1 MHASVRLYV
10 CLVAAAA
17 VLAVIADPHTST
29 PDLGGWRVL
38 LVLVLVIFCA
48 VGEHISFQVH
58 SGWSTHAAT
67 VPHVATALL
76 LPPGLA
82 GLVAGLGMTVYALN
96 RRLAPS
102 KAVFNTASDMLA
114 VQAAS
119 FAAAQLGSPGVL
131 LDPEGWRGLLAA
143 TVASGANYLVSM
155 STVAVVVAL
164 DQRRPLLE
172 VLRGKVGV
180 KTVTEI
186 GLGLLGA
193 TVAVLL
199 GQAPWFVPALGAPVL
214 LVFFAKR
221 ALDRA
226 ANQARDLALTSRV
239 GRAVAGTLSLDLAF
253 DAITARDVRDT
264 LRLDGMALLP
274 LLDSAEFA
282 ARLAADQD
290 QPRLRLGLA
299 ERMAATANHTVGNA
313 SRIHLFR
320 PGEIPAE
327 WVEGLDG
334 NRHLA
339 AAALPCAVGGSAPAG
354 ALVAW
359 RTTDSVEGFSND
371 ELLLLETLA
380 DYAAVALETTR
391 LFHEA
396 VRGRANAEERE
407 TRVRAVMDNVADGL
421 LTFDHQGTI
430 DSCNPAA
437 ERIFGMPAAAITGQS
452 ITRLLPTIGA
462 QVSLHR
468 EVDAAR
474 ADGTPVSLDVA
485 ITAIP
490 QADPPR
496 LIAVVRDISERKA
509 FEEQLRHMAFHDH
522 LTGLPNRALFMDRVE
537 HALARANSV
546 QASIAV
552 LFVDLDN
559 FKVVNDS
566 LGHAAGDRLLNT
578 LSTRLRAC
586 LDPRATLARFGG
598 DEFTILLEDVCVD
611 AAQDVA
617 QRVREV
623 FRRPIGIAE
632 REVFATASIGI
643 AVSTP
648 GKDTPGDLVRNAD
661 VAMYRA
667 KANGR
672 AGFVVF
678 DRALDAVAVGRL
690 ELETDL
696 RAALDRGELEVHFQ
710 PIVHLPSGRIRDME
724 ALVRWRHPRHGL
736 IPPDRF
742 IPLAEETGLIIPMGM
757 WVLETACRQLRAWL
771 TRFGNQAEVCVSV
784 NLSARQFQHPTL
796 VEDVGRVLEETGL
809 EPSSL
814 MFEITES
821 IAMRDAAAA
830 ADILANLKRLGVRLA
845 IDDFGTG
852 YSSLSY
858 LHRFPIDV
866 LKIDRSFISRL
877 DSERHDVAIIEA
889 VIALARGLNMEVT
902 AEGIETNDQLTHLE
916 RLGCDNGQGY
926 YFGRPMPSDSVTQ
939 LLSEHIERAHAL
951 LPAAA

>member
-1 MHASVRLYV
+1 MHVSVRLYV
-10 CLVAAAA
+10 CLVAVAATLG
-17 VLAVIADPHTST
+17 VVIDPHSVLTSVT
-29 PDLGGWRVL
+29 GWQVL
-38 LVLVLVIFCA
+38 LMLALVILCA
-48 VGEHISFQVH
+48 VGEHVSFQVH

-82 GLVAGLGMTVYALN
+82 GLVAGLGMVVYVFN

-102 KAVFNTASDMLA
+102 KAVLNTASGMLS
-114 VQAAS
+114 VEAAA
-119 FAAAQLGSPGVL
+119 FAATQLGAPGVL
-131 LDPEGWRGLLAA
+131 VNPEGWRGLLAA
-143 TVASGANYLVSM
+143 IVASGAYYLVSM
-155 STVAVVVAL
+155 STVALVVAL
-164 DQRRPLLE
+164 DQCRPLLE

-180 KTVTEI
+180 KMVTEI

-193 TVAVLL
+193 TLAVLL
-199 GQAPWFVPALGAPVL
+199 NAAPWFVPALAAPVL

-226 ANQARDLALTSRV
+226 ANQARDLALTSKV
-239 GRAVAGTLSLDLAF
+239 GRAVAGTLSLHLAF
-253 DAITARDVRDT
+253 DAITAREVRDT
-264 LRLDGMALLP
+264 LRLDGVALLP
-274 LLDSAEFA
+274 LTEQRDFG
-282 ARLAADQD
+282 ARIATDRDRPA
-290 QPRLRLGLA
+290 LRLDLA
-299 ERMAATANHTVGNA
+299 RRIATNPG
-313 SRIHLFR
+313 RIHLYR
-320 PGEIPAE
+320 PGEIPGDCI
-327 WVEGLDG
+327 EGLDG

-339 AAALPCAVGGSAPAG
+339 AAAVPCAVGGAAPTG

-359 RTTDSVEGFSND
+359 RTTDSVEGLREG
-371 ELLLLETLA
+371 ELSLLARLGE
-380 DYAAVALETTR
+380 YAAVALETTR

-407 TRVRAVMDNVADGL
+407 SRVRAVMDNVADGL
-421 LTFDHQGTI
+421 LTFDQQGTI

-437 ERIFGMPAAAITGQS
+437 ERIFGIPAATITGQS

-509 FEEQLRHMAFHDH
+509 FEEQLRHMAFHDD

-537 HALARANSV
+537 HALARANS
-546 QASIAV
+546 QASSIAV
-552 LFVDLDN
+552 LFIDLDN

-566 LGHAAGDRLLNT
+566 LGHAAGDRLLNS

-598 DEFTILLEDVCVD
+598 DEFTILLEDIANVGD
-611 AAQDVA
+611 AQEVA
-617 QRVREV
+617 RRVRDV
-623 FRRPIGIAE
+623 LRRSIGIAE

-678 DRALDAVAVGRL
+678 DRTLDAVAVGRL
-690 ELETDL
+690 ELETEL
-696 RAALDRGELEVHFQ
+696 RAALDRGELEVHYQ
-710 PIVHLPSGRIRDME
+710 PIV
-724 ALVRWRHPRHGL
+724 
-736 IPPDRF
+736 
-742 IPLAEETGLIIPMGM
+742 
-757 WVLETACRQLRAWL
+757 
-771 TRFGNQAEVCVSV
+771 
-784 NLSARQFQHPTL
+784 
-796 VEDVGRVLEETGL
+796 
-809 EPSSL
+809 
-814 MFEITES
+814 
-821 IAMRDAAAA
+821 
-830 ADILANLKRLGVRLA
+830 
-845 IDDFGTG
+845 
-852 YSSLSY
+852 
-858 LHRFPIDV
+858 
-866 LKIDRSFISRL
+866 
-877 DSERHDVAIIEA
+877 
-889 VIALARGLNMEVT
+889 
-902 AEGIETNDQLTHLE
+902 
-916 RLGCDNGQGY
+916 
-926 YFGRPMPSDSVTQ
+926 
-939 LLSEHIERAHAL
+939 
-951 LPAAA
+951 

>member
-1 MHASVRLYV
+1 MHASVRIYV
-10 CLVAAAA
+10 CLVTLAAA
-17 VLAVIADPHTST
+17 LVILADPFSWVSNATAWQ
-29 PDLGGWRVL
+29 LLLVVA
-38 LVLVLVIFCA
+38 LVLVCA
-48 VGEHISFQVH
+48 VAEHVSFQVQ
-58 SGWSTHAAT
+58 SGFATHAGTA
-67 VPHVATALL
+67 PHLATALL
-76 LPPGLA
+76 LPPGPA
-82 GLVAGLGMTVYALN
+82 GLVAGLGMAIYVGN
-96 RRLAPS
+96 RRLSPI
-102 KAVFNTASDMLA
+102 KAAFNTASVVLS
-114 VQAAS
+114 VEVAS
-119 FAAAQLGSPGVL
+119 FVFSRLGGPAL
-131 LDPEGWRGLLAA
+131 LRGADDWRGPLATLA
-143 TVASGANYLVSM
+143 SSCAYYLVTTITVA
-155 STVAVVVAL
+155 AVVSL
-164 DQRRPLLE
+164 DQRRPILH
-172 VLRGKVGV
+172 VLRPKLGV
-180 KTVTEI
+180 KAATEI
-186 GLGLLGA
+186 GLGLLGC
-193 TVAVLL
+193 VLAVLL
-199 GQAPWFVPALGAPVL
+199 ARAPFFAPAMAAPL
-214 LVFFAKR
+214 ILVFLATR
-221 ALDRA
+221 TLERA
-226 ANQARDLALTSRV
+226 ALQARDLALTSKV

-253 DAITARDVRDT
+253 SAITAREVRDS
-264 LRLDGMALLP
+264 LRVEGMALLP
-274 LLDSAEFA
+274 AYELADFPV
-282 ARLAADQD
+282 RVAADRD
-290 QPRLRLGLA
+290 RPALRMGLA
-299 ERMAATANHTVGNA
+299 RRVATNKARV
-313 SRIHLFR
+313 HLHR
-320 PGEIPAE
+320 PGDIPDQ
-327 WVEGLDG
+327 WVEGLDA
-334 NRHLA
+334 NRRLA
-339 AAALPCAVGGSAPAG
+339 AAAVPCAVGGSAPTG

-359 RTTDSVEGFSND
+359 RSTDSAKADRFSDD

-421 LTFDHQGTI
+421 LTFDQLGTI

-437 ERIFGMPAAAITGQS
+437 ERIFGLPAAAITGQS

-468 EVDAAR
+468 EIDAAR

-537 HALARANSV
+537 HALARANS
-546 QASIAV
+546 QQTSIAV

-598 DEFTILLEDVCVD
+598 DEFTILLEDVAGPGD
-611 AAQDVA
+611 AQEVA
-617 QRVREV
+617 ERLREV

-632 REVFATASIGI
+632 REVFATASVGI

-710 PIVHLPSGRIRDME
+710 PIVHLPTGRIRDME

-757 WVLETACRQLRAWL
+757 WVLETACRQLRAWRA
-771 TRFGNQAEVCVSV
+771 RFGSRSDVSVSV

-796 VEDVGRVLEETGL
+796 VEDVRRVLEETGL

-830 ADILANLKRLGVRLA
+830 ADILAKLKDVGVRLA

-877 DSERHDVAIIEA
+877 RNERHDVAIVEA

-902 AEGIETNDQLTHLE
+902 AEGIETNEQLTQLE
-916 RLGCDNGQGY
+916 QLGCHNGQGY
-926 YFGRPMPSDSVTQ
+926 YFGRPMPADSVTQ
-939 LLSEHIERAHAL
+939 VLSDYLGETDAL

>member
-1 MHASVRLYV
+1 
-10 CLVAAAA
+10 
-17 VLAVIADPHTST
+17 
-29 PDLGGWRVL
+29 
-38 LVLVLVIFCA
+38 
-48 VGEHISFQVH
+48 
-58 SGWSTHAAT
+58 
-67 VPHVATALL
+67 
-76 LPPGLA
+76 
-82 GLVAGLGMTVYALN
+82 
-96 RRLAPS
+96 
-102 KAVFNTASDMLA
+102 
-114 VQAAS
+114 
-119 FAAAQLGSPGVL
+119 
-131 LDPEGWRGLLAA
+131 
-143 TVASGANYLVSM
+143 
-155 STVAVVVAL
+155 
-164 DQRRPLLE
+164 
-172 VLRGKVGV
+172 
-180 KTVTEI
+180 
-186 GLGLLGA
+186 
-193 TVAVLL
+193 
-199 GQAPWFVPALGAPVL
+199 VL

-226 ANQARDLALTSRV
+226 ASQARNLSLSNRV

-264 LRLDGMALLP
+264 LRLDGLALLP
-274 LLDSAEFA
+274 LLDSTEFTS
-282 ARLAADQD
+282 RVAADQD
-290 QPRLRLGLA
+290 QPMLRLGLA
-299 ERMAATANHTVGNA
+299 ERMARTASPTAT
-313 SRIHLFR
+313 RIHLYR
-320 PGEIPAE
+320 PGEIPAD
-327 WVEGLDG
+327 WLEGLDG
-334 NRHLA
+334 NRHVA
-339 AAALPCAVGGSAPAG
+339 AAAVPCAVGGTAPAG

-359 RTTDSVEGFSND
+359 RTTDSVEGFSDD

-421 LTFDHQGTI
+421 LTFDQLGTI

-437 ERIFGMPAAAITGQS
+437 ERIFGLPAAAITGQS
-452 ITRLLPTIGA
+452 LTRLLPTIGA

-468 EVDAAR
+468 EIDAAR

-537 HALARANSV
+537 HALARANS
-546 QASIAV
+546 QQTSIAV
-552 LFVDLDN
+552 LFIDLDN

-598 DEFTILLEDVCVD
+598 DEFTILLEDVAGPGD
-611 AAQDVA
+611 AQEVA
-617 QRVREV
+617 ERLREV

-710 PIVHLPSGRIRDME
+710 PIVHLPTGRIRDME

-757 WVLETACRQLRAWL
+757 WVLETACRQLRAWR
-771 TRFGNQAEVCVSV
+771 TCFGSRSDVAVSV

-796 VEDVGRVLEETGL
+796 VEDVRRVLDETGL

-830 ADILANLKRLGVRLA
+830 ADILAKLKDVGVRLA

-877 DSERHDVAIIEA
+877 RNERHDVAIVEA

-902 AEGIETNDQLTHLE
+902 AEGIETNEQLTQLE
-916 RLGCDNGQGY
+916 QLGCHNGQGY
-926 YFGRPMPSDSVTQ
+926 YFGRPMPADSVTQ
-939 LLSEHIERAHAL
+939 VLSDYLGEADAL

>member
-1 MHASVRLYV
+1 
-10 CLVAAAA
+10 
-17 VLAVIADPHTST
+17 
-29 PDLGGWRVL
+29 
-38 LVLVLVIFCA
+38 
-48 VGEHISFQVH
+48 
-58 SGWSTHAAT
+58 
-67 VPHVATALL
+67 
-76 LPPGLA
+76 
-82 GLVAGLGMTVYALN
+82 
-96 RRLAPS
+96 
-102 KAVFNTASDMLA
+102 
-114 VQAAS
+114 
-119 FAAAQLGSPGVL
+119 
-131 LDPEGWRGLLAA
+131 
-143 TVASGANYLVSM
+143 
-155 STVAVVVAL
+155 VVAL
-164 DQRRPLLE
+164 DQTRPLLG

-180 KTVTEI
+180 KTVTEV

-193 TVAVLL
+193 TLAVLL
-199 GQAPWFVPALGAPVL
+199 EAAPWFAPALGAPVL

-221 ALDRA
+221 ALDRE
-226 ANQARDLALTSRV
+226 ANRARDLALTSRV

-253 DAITARDVRDT
+253 NAITAREVRDA
-264 LRLDGMALLP
+264 LRLDGVALLP
-274 LLDSAEFA
+274 LIERGDFG
-282 ARLAADQD
+282 ARIAADQD
-290 QPRLRLGLA
+290 QPALRLGLA
-299 ERMAATANHTVGNA
+299 QRIAGES
-313 SRIHLFR
+313 SRIHLYR
-320 PGEIPAE
+320 PGEIPAD
-327 WVEGLDG
+327 WTEGLEG
-334 NRHLA
+334 NRHVA
-339 AAALPCAVGGSAPAG
+339 AAAVPCAVGGAAPAG

-359 RTTDSVEGFSND
+359 RTTDSVEGFSDD

-380 DYAAVALETTR
+380 DYAAVALENTR

-421 LTFDHQGTI
+421 LTFDQQGRI

-437 ERIFGMPAAAITGQS
+437 ERIFGVPAAAITGQS
-452 ITRLLPTIGA
+452 ITRLLPTIGIQA
-462 QVSLHR
+462 SLHR

-474 ADGTPVSLDVA
+474 PDGTPVSLDVA

-509 FEEQLRHMAFHDH
+509 FEEQLRHMAFHDD

-537 HALARANSV
+537 HALGRAHSAGSSV
-546 QASIAV
+546 AV
-552 LFVDLDN
+552 LFIDLDN

-566 LGHAAGDRLLNT
+566 LGHAAGDRLLNA
-578 LSTRLRAC
+578 LSSRLRAC
-586 LDPRATLARFGG
+586 LHPHATLARFGG
-598 DEFTILLEDVCVD
+598 DEFTILLEDVD
-611 AAQDVA
+611 SPGAAQEVA

-623 FRRPIGIAE
+623 LRRPVGIAE
-632 REVFATASIGI
+632 REVFVTASIGI

-667 KANGR
+667 KATGR
-672 AGFVVF
+672 GGFVVF

-696 RAALDRGELEVHFQ
+696 RAALGRGELEVHYQ
-710 PIVHLPSGRIRDME
+710 PIVHLPTGRIRDME

-742 IPLAEETGLIIPMGM
+742 IPLAEETGLIIPIGM
-757 WVLETACRQLRAWL
+757 WVLKTACRQLRAWR
-771 TRFGNQAEVCVSV
+771 TRFGPDADLRVSV

-796 VEDVGRVLEETGL
+796 LDDVARVFQESGVEPTSV
-809 EPSSL
+809 

-830 ADILANLKRLGVRLA
+830 ADILAGLKQLGLRLA

-858 LHRFPIDV
+858 LHGFPIDV

-877 DSERHDVAIIEA
+877 RNERHDVAIVEA

-902 AEGIETNDQLTHLE
+902 AEGIETNEQLTRLE
-916 RLGCDNGQGY
+916 QLGCDNGQGY
-926 YFGRPMPSDSVTQ
+926 YFGRPMPAESVT
-939 LLSEHIERAHAL
+939 LVLSEHLGHAGSL